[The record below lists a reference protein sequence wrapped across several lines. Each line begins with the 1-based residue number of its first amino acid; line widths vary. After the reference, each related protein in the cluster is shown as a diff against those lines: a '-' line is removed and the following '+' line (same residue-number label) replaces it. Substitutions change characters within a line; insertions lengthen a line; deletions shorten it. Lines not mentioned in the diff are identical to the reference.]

1 MAVLAIKKIDICAMK
16 KDRKAILE
24 KLQSMGALEI
34 RAGGDETDVFKKI
47 NTTSQRSKYEKRVQ
61 NTDEAL
67 EILGRYAPEKTSMLQ
82 ALAGKADVDDSVYK
96 DIVEN
101 RHDYN
106 MIVQKIREKDKK
118 IGNCKAEIAKCQLAI
133 DGLKP
138 WINMDVPIN
147 TTGTE
152 HTDVIMGSLGP
163 GLTENMIEELVAK
176 RQPELSAH
184 EITVISSDKDQ
195 TCIFVVCLKTETERL
210 EEALRAE
217 GFTRMSYFS
226 KRTPENKI
234 KKYRLTI
241 EGYEDEIEDLKK
253 QIAGFAEN
261 RQALKTLSDY
271 YKIRTEKYQV
281 LGTLLQ
287 SNSTFIIT
295 GYVLERDEE
304 KVKEELNQN
313 FVLMVETGEIPED
326 EPAPVQL
333 SNKMPFASAEGI
345 LESYGL
351 PARGEMDPTTPMS
364 LFYVFFFGLMLSDA
378 AYGLII
384 FLACFIL
391 IRKFPKMG
399 DGMKKSLTLFEYC
412 GISTLIWGI
421 LFGGYFGDVVAV
433 ISRTFFHHEITIA
446 PVWFAPLD
454 NPMKM
459 LIFSLLFGLIHLFG
473 GLALKGYMCLKKK
486 DFVGFFSD
494 VISWYLLIIGLV
506 LMLMPTSLFASIAQV
521 SFHFSDGLKTFS
533 YVITILGA
541 AIIVVMSGRSHKNPV
556 LRLALGL
563 YDIYNITGWLS
574 DLLSYSRLLALG
586 LATGVIAQ
594 VINQMGSMVGDGIL
608 GAIVFI
614 LVFIIGHTFNLAIN
628 MLGAYVHTCRLQYVE
643 FFGKFYEGG
652 GEAFH
657 PFKENTKY
665 VDIGNAGMKT
675 CKPEIKEE

>member
-34 RAGGDETDVFKKI
+34 RTDGVEDDVFKKI

-61 NTDEAL
+61 NTDDAL

-82 ALAGKADVDDSVYK
+82 SLEGKKDVDSKAYQ
-96 DIVEN
+96 DIVKN
-101 RHDYN
+101 RHHYN
-106 MIVQKIREKDKK
+106 MIVQKIREQDSR
-118 IGNCKAEIAKCQLAI
+118 ISNCKAEIAKCELAI
-133 DGLKP
+133 EGLKP

-147 TTGTE
+147 TTGTK
-152 HTDVIMGSLGP
+152 HTDVIIGSMGP
-163 GLTENMIEELVAK
+163 GLTENMIEEMIAK
-176 RQPELSAH
+176 RQPDLSAH

-195 TCIFVVCLKTETERL
+195 TCIFAVCLKTETERL
-210 EEALRAE
+210 EEVLRAE
-217 GFTRMSYFS
+217 GFTRISYFS
-226 KRTPENKI
+226 KRTPEGKINKYKRSI
-234 KKYRLTI
+234 D
-241 EGYEDEIEDLKK
+241 GYKDEIESLKK
-253 QIAGFAEN
+253 QIAENAEN
-261 RQALKTLSDY
+261 RESLKTLSDY
-271 YKIRTEKYQV
+271 YKIRAEKYQV

-287 SNSTFIIT
+287 SKSTFIIT
-295 GYVLERDEE
+295 GYVLEKDEE

-313 FVLMVETGEIPED
+313 FMLMVETSDIPED
-326 EPAPVQL
+326 EPAPVKL
-333 SNKMPFASAEGI
+333 SNKMPFASAEGV

-364 LFYVFFFGLMLSDA
+364 IFYVFFFGIMLSDA

-384 FLACFIL
+384 SLACFIL
-391 IRKFPKMG
+391 LKKFPKMSE
-399 DGMKKSLTLFEYC
+399 GMRKSLTLFGYC

-421 LFGGYFGDVVAV
+421 LFGGYFGDVITVV
-433 ISRTFFHHEITIA
+433 SRTFFHHEITVA

-459 LIFSLLFGLIHLFG
+459 LIYSLLFGLIHLLG

-486 DFVGFFSD
+486 DIVGFISD
-494 VISWYLLIIGLV
+494 VVSWYLLIIGLV
-506 LMLMPTSLFASIAQV
+506 LMLMPTSLFASIAQM
-521 SFHFSDGLKTFS
+521 SFDFPPALKTFS
-533 YVITILGA
+533 YVITIAGA
-541 AIIVVMSGRSHKNPV
+541 GIILVMSGRSHKNPA

-594 VINQMGSMVGDGIL
+594 VINQMGSMVGDSIFGV
-608 GAIVFI
+608 IVFI
-614 LVFIIGHTFNLAIN
+614 IVFIIGHIFNLAIN

-652 GEAFH
+652 GEPFQ

-665 VDIGNAGMKT
+665 VDIGTTG
-675 CKPEIKEE
+675 CKNL